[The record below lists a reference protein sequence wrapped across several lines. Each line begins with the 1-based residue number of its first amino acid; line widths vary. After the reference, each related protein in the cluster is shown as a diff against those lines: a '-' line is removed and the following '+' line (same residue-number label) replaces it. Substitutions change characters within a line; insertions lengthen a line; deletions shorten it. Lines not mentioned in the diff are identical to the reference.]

1 MSLARTMLLSRSM
14 ARRPH
19 PLSFVGAGLAGGAVF
34 LVVELALLPPTKHVP
49 FDWILRLLAAF
60 MAGPVTLTAPRSM
73 DAGLVAPALGMHA
86 AFSLAFGWVFCRM
99 EDTLSFWRA
108 VVFSLALGFGLYMFN
123 FYVMTWVF
131 PWWATVRGGAT
142 ILAHLL
148 FGVTTVL
155 AHKGLGSIRLRPRV
169 TSLEA

>member
-1 MSLARTMLLSRSM
+1 MLASGGMVRRS
-14 ARRPH
+14 H

-34 LVVELALLPPTKHVP
+34 LVFELLLLPPTKHVA

-60 MAGPVTLTAPRSM
+60 MAGPVTLTAPSSM

-86 AFSLAFGWVFCRM
+86 AFSLAFGWIFCRM
-99 EDTLSFWRA
+99 EDTLPFWRA
-108 VVFSLALGFGLYMFN
+108 ILFSIALAFGLYMFN

-131 PWWATVRGGAT
+131 PWWASVRGGAT
-142 ILAHLL
+142 IVAHVL

-155 AHKGLGSIRLRPRV
+155 AHKGLGSIRLPGRV

>member
-1 MSLARTMLLSRSM
+1 M
-14 ARRPH
+14 ARRSH

-34 LVVELALLPPTKHVP
+34 LLVELLILPPTKHLP

-60 MAGPVTLTAPRSM
+60 LAGPVTLTAPRSA
-73 DAGLVAPALGMHA
+73 DAALIVPAVGMHA

-99 EDTLSFWRA
+99 EDTLPFWRA
-108 VVFSLALGFGLYMFN
+108 ILFSLALGFGLYMFN
-123 FYVMTWVF
+123 FYVMTFVF
-131 PWWATVRGGAT
+131 PWWATARGGAS

-155 AHKGLGSIRLRPRV
+155 AHKGLGSIQLRPRV

>member
-1 MSLARTMLLSRSM
+1 M
-14 ARRPH
+14 
-19 PLSFVGAGLAGGAVF
+19 F
-34 LVVELALLPPTKHVP
+34 LVIELLLLPPTKHVR

-60 MAGPVTLTAPRSM
+60 LAGPVTLTAPRSG
-73 DAGLVAPALGMHA
+73 DAGLIVPALGIHA

-99 EDTLSFWRA
+99 EDTLPFWRA
-108 VVFSLALGFGLYMFN
+108 IIFSLALGFGIYMFN
-123 FYVMTWVF
+123 FHVMTYVF
-131 PWWATVRGGAT
+131 PWWATVRGWAT

>member
-1 MSLARTMLLSRSM
+1 
-14 ARRPH
+14 
-19 PLSFVGAGLAGGAVF
+19 VGAGLAGGAVF
-34 LVVELALLPPTKHVP
+34 LVVELLLLPPTKHVP

-60 MAGPVTLTAPRSM
+60 LAGPVTLTAPRSG
-73 DAGLVAPALGMHA
+73 DPGLIVPALGIHA

-99 EDTLSFWRA
+99 EDTLPFWRA
-108 VVFSLALGFGLYMFN
+108 ILFALALGFGLYMFN
-123 FYVMTWVF
+123 FYVMTYVF
-131 PWWATVRGGAT
+131 PWWATVRGGAS

-169 TSLEA
+169 PLLEA

>member
-1 MSLARTMLLSRSM
+1 MDRRS
-14 ARRPH
+14 H

-34 LVVELALLPPTKHVP
+34 LVVELLLLPPTKHVR

-60 MAGPVTLTAPRSM
+60 LAGPVTLTSPRSA
-73 DAGLVAPALGMHA
+73 DAALIVPAVGIHA

-99 EDTLSFWRA
+99 EDTLPFWRA
-108 VVFSLALGFGLYMFN
+108 ILFSLALAFGLYMFN
-123 FYVMTWVF
+123 FHVMTYVF
-131 PWWATVRGGAT
+131 PWWATVRGGVT

-169 TSLEA
+169 PSLEA

>member
-1 MSLARTMLLSRSM
+1 M
-14 ARRPH
+14 
-19 PLSFVGAGLAGGAVF
+19 F
-34 LVVELALLPPTKHVP
+34 LVVELLLLPPTEHLP

-99 EDTLSFWRA
+99 EDTLPFWRA
-108 VVFSLALGFGLYMFN
+108 ILFSIALAFGLYMFN

-131 PWWATVRGGAT
+131 PWWASVRGGAT
-142 ILAHLL
+142 ILAHVL

-155 AHKGLGSIRLRPRV
+155 THKGLGSVRLPGRV

>member
-1 MSLARTMLLSRSM
+1 M
-14 ARRPH
+14 
-19 PLSFVGAGLAGGAVF
+19 F
-34 LVVELALLPPTKHVP
+34 LVVELLLLPPTKHVP

-60 MAGPVTLTAPRSM
+60 LAGPVTLTAPRSG
-73 DAGLVAPALGMHA
+73 DAGLIVPAVGIHA

-99 EDTLSFWRA
+99 EDTLPFWRA
-108 VVFSLALGFGLYMFN
+108 ILFSLALAFGLYMFN
-123 FYVMTWVF
+123 FHVMTYVF
-131 PWWATVRGGAT
+131 PWWATVRGGVT

-169 TSLEA
+169 PSLEA